1 MTVIEAVLQV
11 MRESG
16 APMSPIQVLQAIQSK
31 NLYTFGARSPLGI
44 VRSNMR
50 RHSGVGPPA
59 LAASRLYLK
68 AHSKEAYSL
77 LPATIQREKNG
88 KD

>member
-16 APMSPIQVLQAIQSK
+16 APMTPSQVFEAIRSK
-31 NLYTFGARSPLGI
+31 NLYSFGAQSPLGI

-50 RHSGVGPPA
+50 RHSDVCPPEH
-59 LAASRLYLK
+59 AASILYLR
-68 AHSKEAYSL
+68 ADSKELYSL
-77 LPATIQREKNG
+77 MREPVKRTRNAKG
-88 KD
+88 